1 MTDLTFKTSKRVAD
15 EVYVQINCAKEF
27 ALWDPVDQIS
37 SVAWAVE
44 KGDVTVSAPS
54 NTIDSAKTLVSG
66 GTKLYSWHAVR
77 ATITCVSG
85 QVYTPLIEI
94 QLVR

>member
-1 MTDLTFKTSKRVAD
+1 MTDSTFQTTKRLAD
-15 EVYVQINCAKEF
+15 EVYVQINCAQEF
-27 ALWDPVDQIS
+27 AIWDPVDQIA

-44 KGDVTVSAPS
+44 AGDVTVSDPS
-54 NTIDSAKTLVSG
+54 NTISSCKTKVSG
-66 GTKLYSWHAVR
+66 GTKLYSRHAVR

-85 QVYTPLIEI
+85 QIYTPLIEI